1 MRSPPPDANA
11 RRAALAGDPVAQ
23 YPTSRSTADT
33 AIAPGDLQA
42 RRLRR
47 QFAIGD
53 YLAAS
58 LALLIWGVAR

>member
-1 MRSPPPDANA
+1 M
-11 RRAALAGDPVAQ
+11 AAPADPNEKGAGQGAPNFAI
-23 YPTSRSTADT
+23 SISLSNIDT
-33 AIAPGDLQA
+33 AIAPSDLHA

-53 YLAAS
+53 YLAAT